1 MSDNAAGGARASAGN
16 YLKSKAG
23 AQPLNI
29 TLRMTLP
36 LVAMLA
42 AFSPLAARASVN
54 FDRPGF
60 ALPGTF
66 ADSDHAAGAAF
77 SITAPGSIDKPI
89 ELTDFEMPAL
99 PSVAIAEVPQPSVE
113 TPLHKLFCVEYA
125 RARSGLAVFGDAKF
139 WWARAKNLYARAAK
153 PMENAVIVFSGSKR
167 LKSGHVAVVTDIVS
181 KREIRVDQAN
191 WQNHG
196 EIDHAT
202 PVLDVSARN
211 DWSQV
216 RVWDMRSNG
225 FGAHVY
231 AISGFIA
238 KELVKRASND

>member
-1 MSDNAAGGARASAGN
+1 M
-16 YLKSKAG
+16 
-23 AQPLNI
+23 I
-29 TLRMTLP
+29 LP
-36 LVAMLA
+36 LVAMLLA
-42 AFSPLAARASVN
+42 LVPLSAKASVRYIDN
-54 FDRPGF
+54 NPLLTS
-60 ALPGTF
+60 AL
-66 ADSDHAAGAAF
+66 SDNNAETHFPIA
-77 SITAPGSIDKPI
+77 APGSITKLI
-89 ELTDFEMPAL
+89 ELTELSMPAM
-99 PSVAIAEVPQPSVE
+99 PTIAVAELPQPTVE

-139 WWARAKNLYARAAK
+139 WWTRAKNLYARAAA
-153 PMENAVIVFSGSKR
+153 PVENAVMVFSGSSR
-167 LKSGHVAVVTDIVS
+167 LKRGHVAVVTNIVS

-202 PVLDVSARN
+202 PVLDVSTKN
-211 DWSQV
+211 DWTKV

-231 AISGFIA
+231 AVSGFIA

>member
-1 MSDNAAGGARASAGN
+1 MSDNATGGARASAGN

-23 AQPLNI
+23 AQPLNT

-42 AFSPLAARASVN
+42 GFTPLVAKASVN
-54 FDRPGF
+54 FERSGL

-66 ADSDHAAGAAF
+66 SDIDHGASASF
-77 SITAPGSIDKPI
+77 SITAPGSINRLV
-89 ELTDFEMPAL
+89 ELGDFEMPAL
-99 PSVAIAEVPQPSVE
+99 PSVAVAELPQPSVE

-139 WWARAKNLYARAAK
+139 WWSRAKNLYARAAT
-153 PMENAVIVFSGSKR
+153 PVENAVMVFSGSKR
-167 LKSGHVAVVTDIVS
+167 LKDGHVAVVTNIIS
-181 KREIRVDQAN
+181 KREIQVDQAN

-211 DWSQV
+211 DWSKV

>member
-16 YLKSKAG
+16 YLQSKAG
-23 AQPLNI
+23 VLPVFP

-42 AFSPLAARASVN
+42 ALVPLTAKASIP
-54 FDRPGF
+54 FDRP
-60 ALPGTF
+60 ATAIPGTF
-66 ADSDHAAGAAF
+66 MALEQGGDIPF
-77 SITAPGSIDKPI
+77 TITAPGSINKLV
-89 ELTDFEMPAL
+89 EVTDYQMPAL
-99 PSVAIAEVPQPSVE
+99 PSVAVAELPQPSVE
-113 TPLHKLFCVEYA
+113 TPLRKLFCVEYA
-125 RARSGLAVFGDAKF
+125 RARSGLAVFGDAKL
-139 WWARAKNLYARAAK
+139 WWARAKNRYARMAA
-153 PMENAVIVFSGSKR
+153 PAEDAVMVFSGSKR
-167 LKSGHVAVVTDIVS
+167 EKGPCRGGHPDRRQ
-181 KREIRVDQAN
+181 REIRVDQAN

-238 KELVKRASND
+238 KELVKQARND

>member
-23 AQPLNI
+23 VQPLNT

-54 FDRPGF
+54 FDRPGV

-66 ADSDHAAGAAF
+66 ADSDQATAASF
-77 SITAPGSIDKPI
+77 SITAPGSIKLV

-99 PSVAIAEVPQPSVE
+99 PSVAIAEIPQPSVE

-139 WWARAKNLYARAAK
+139 WWARARNLYARAAK
-153 PMENAVIVFSGSKR
+153 PVENAVIVFSGSKR
-167 LKSGHVAVVTDIVS
+167 LKSGHVAVVTNIVS

-202 PVLDVSARN
+202 PVLDVSAKN

-216 RVWDMRSNG
+216 RVWDMRSGG

>member
-1 MSDNAAGGARASAGN
+1 MSYVKWMILPLAAMLLASA
-16 YLKSKAG
+16 
-23 AQPLNI
+23 
-29 TLRMTLP
+29 P
-36 LVAMLA
+36 LV
-42 AFSPLAARASVN
+42 ARASVVYE
-54 FDRPGF
+54 RSGF
-60 ALPGTF
+60 PETPRLPDQTLEGR
-66 ADSDHAAGAAF
+66 ADF
-77 SITAPGSIDKPI
+77 PLTAPESMARPV
-89 ELTDFEMPAL
+89 ELMDFAMPAM
-99 PSVAIAEVPQPSVE
+99 PSVAIAELPQPSTE
-113 TPLHKLFCVEYA
+113 TPLRKLFCVEYA

-139 WWARAKNLYARAAK
+139 WWARAKKLYARMTM
-153 PMENAVIVFSGSKR
+153 PVENAVMVFSGSKR
-167 LKSGHVAVVTDIVS
+167 LSKGHVAVVTDIVS

-211 DWSQV
+211 DWSKV

-238 KELVKRASND
+238 KELVKQASND